1 MVDAF
6 EIDSDAKLV
15 ESNAKKILLDTKK
28 VLFIIDHDSKI
39 IFLWR
44 GKKASLFK
52 KLMGT
57 RVAAKLSHKY
67 KKYRIRPIS
76 EDQEPAS
83 FHDLIGTS
91 KKKRK

>member
-15 ESNAKKILLDTKK
+15 DCAADCVKLDTLK
-28 VLFIIDHDSKI
+28 VIVVIDHDGKVVY
-39 IFLWR
+39 LWR

-57 RVAAKLSHKY
+57 RVAAKLSNKY
-67 KKYRIRPIS
+67 RDYRIRPIS
-76 EDQEPAS
+76 EDQEPAA
-83 FHDLIGTS
+83 FMDLLGIS
-91 KKKRK
+91 RA